1 MSEGP
6 TLPSDPIYQPY
17 IEALDSV
24 DDYTI
29 DHHGNLCSLTKKGIH
44 LQLLTLW
51 QDQRWK

>member
-29 DHHGNLCSLTKKGIH
+29 DHHGNLCSFDKKGIH